1 MILDVLENLPQY
13 LPLCQGFEKA
23 IGFLARPD
31 LDQLA
36 AGRHEIDGDRVYAM
50 ISRNM
55 GRSRDG
61 ARLEAHR
68 QYIDIQ
74 YVLAGLDTIGWK
86 PVNQCSKPDGE
97 YIEQRDV
104 RFYLDEPDVWLSV
117 RPGSFAI
124 FFPGDA
130 HLPSISSE
138 LIHKIVVKVAV
149 DRP

>member
-1 MILDVLENLPQY
+1 MILDVLENLPHY
-13 LPLCQGFEKA
+13 LPLAKGFAKA
-23 IGFLARPD
+23 VEFLARQD
-31 LDQLA
+31 LDRLV
-36 AGRHEIDGDRVYAM
+36 AGRHEIDGEREFAM
-50 ISRNM
+50 ISKNV

-74 YVLAGLDTIGWK
+74 VVLAGLDNIGWK
-86 PVNQCSKPDGE
+86 SVNQCRKPDGD
-97 YIEQRDV
+97 YIAGRDV
-104 RFYLDEPDVWLSV
+104 RFYTDEPDIWLAV
-117 RPGSFAI
+117 QPGTFAI

-130 HLPSISSE
+130 HLPSLSSG